1 MTEPEPL
8 QLIGVN
14 EVRFRGRQFT
24 YYSGCDFLRLARDP
38 RLAAAASKT
47 LVQHGLTVAASRITT
62 GNHQLYTQLE
72 TALATFFD
80 APTALL
86 LPDGYLAPM
95 AVAQALA
102 GEFTHAFIDE
112 LAHGALA
119 DAARMLDC
127 PVQKFPHRDAAA
139 LAKLISQAGRTAR
152 PIVLTDGIFSHI
164 GSAAPLR
171 DYLKILP
178 ARGLILV
185 DDAYGAGLVG
195 AHGRGTLELCGVSR
209 SRIIQC
215 ATLSKAFGAY
225 GGIVLGSRVLREKM
239 RTRSRNFMGTTP
251 LPLPLAGA
259 AFVGLKI
266 VQREPARRQRL
277 FANLKW
283 MRTQLRAAG
292 WAIDETPGP
301 ILRLPLLPAVAATKL
316 KARLLTAG
324 IYPPFLKYGN
334 TAQGYFRFIIS
345 SKHTKAQLARLRAEL
360 VEFKNTPATKERMT
374 KAAWRKL
381 IRSFRGKYKAK
392 PGQKPFAERMAEYK
406 AEENALEEAKWQRC
420 FSKR

>member
-8 QLIGVN
+8 QFIGTN

-139 LAKLISQAGRTAR
+139 LAKLVSQAGRTAR

-164 GSAAPLR
+164 GSAAPLH

-185 DDAYGAGLVG
+185 DDAYGVGLVG
-195 AHGRGTLELCGVSR
+195 QRGRGTLELCGVSR
-209 SRIIQC
+209 DRIIQC

-259 AFVGLKI
+259 ALVGLKL

-277 FANLKW
+277 VANLKW
-283 MRTQLRAAG
+283 MRMQLGAVG

-301 ILRLPLLPAVAATKL
+301 ILRLPLLSAAAATKL
-316 KARLLTAG
+316 KTQLLAAG

-334 TAQGYFRFIIS
+334 TSQGYFRFIIS
-345 SKHTKAQLARLRAEL
+345 SEHTKAQLEQLLKVLVSFKSAR
-360 VEFKNTPATKERMT
+360 
-374 KAAWRKL
+374 
-381 IRSFRGKYKAK
+381 
-392 PGQKPFAERMAEYK
+392 
-406 AEENALEEAKWQRC
+406 C
-420 FSKR
+420 